1 MFQSQF
7 IFLFILFG
15 LQMQAQTFQKDSL
28 ALVSVLQ
35 AQEKAWN
42 AYDIDTFMEGYWKS
56 PNLVF
61 CGSGGPVYGWNAT
74 KKRYKQA
81 YDNQEKMG
89 KLQFTILNVQALTN
103 NVMQLIGRFQLSRK
117 PKNTSGYFTLLW
129 KRIDGEWKIVSDHTS
144 ASS

>member
-42 AYDIDTFMEGYWKS
+42 AYDIDIFMEGYWKS

>member
-89 KLQFTILNVQALTN
+89 ELQFTILNVHALTN

>member
-61 CGSGGPVYGWNAT
+61 CSSGGPVYGWNAT

>member
-89 KLQFTILNVQALTN
+89 KLQFTIPNVHALTN
-103 NVMQLIGRFQLSRK
+103 NGMQLIGRFKLYRK

>member
-7 IFLFILFG
+7 ILLFILFG

-89 KLQFTILNVQALTN
+89 KLQFTILNVHALTN

>member
-89 KLQFTILNVQALTN
+89 ELQFTILNVQALTN

>member
-56 PNLVF
+56 QNLVF

>member
-103 NVMQLIGRFQLSRK
+103 NVMQLIGRFRLSRK

>member
-7 IFLFILFG
+7 IFLFIIFG